1 MKKKSE
7 SKCIYVRKRIFYQ
20 KGLHVCV
27 CVDVCVCECV
37 WVNVCGCRCMFVLVC
52 LDMKGLK

>member
-27 CVDVCVCECV
+27 CVWMFVCGY
-37 WVNVCGCRCMFVLVC
+37 VCGCWCMVVLVC

>member
-27 CVDVCVCECV
+27 CVDVCVCVCVCV
-37 WVNVCGCRCMFVLVC
+37 WVYVCVGVFGYERFE
-52 LDMKGLK
+52 MKT